1 MALKTKWLISKE
13 KSCSCTMP
21 GVWRAVSY
29 CRGCAVIFHSPRGC
43 AHVASTMDVTSQFRD
58 FSEGGTETME
68 PVPLI
73 SSDMRERDGIFGGTD
88 RLRRCIRY
96 TAQEKHPQCIL
107 IASSCVA
114 GVIGDDVEAE
124 AREAEEE
131 LGIPVVA
138 VNGSGFLG
146 GEYGDGYFAAA
157 QAVISRFF
165 KRCPKK
171 AGTVLFLGDNGGPWG
186 PYAREAGRLLS
197 CFGLRTAGQFPGFVP
212 FSEWDQIPSAS
223 LSVILG
229 GWGQASRKLEDMADL
244 LERDFDVPCLGHV
257 YPIGWSGTVQWIR
270 RVGEVTGQPGR
281 AESLVRE
288 EESRLHQAVA
298 SMRRVTEGKTAVI
311 GIGRSAVYYDPADT
325 VQMLRHMGIK
335 TKAVIFY
342 DNVGEQDRVL
352 YRKELEKE
360 KDIPVLSMGD
370 DGQKAIDGSDVLLTT
385 HEILNICTRQLFI
398 PMISPVGISGEIA
411 FMKALYR
418 LLCRYGR
425 KGGMAYV

>member
-1 MALKTKWLISKE
+1 
-13 KSCSCTMP
+13 
-21 GVWRAVSY
+21 
-29 CRGCAVIFHSPRGC
+29 
-43 AHVASTMDVTSQFRD
+43 
-58 FSEGGTETME
+58 ME

-229 GWGQASRKLEDMADL
+229 EWDEASRKAGGYGGSSGKGVLY
-244 LERDFDVPCLGHV
+244 VPS
-257 YPIGWSGTVQWIR
+257 SGPMCILSDGPEQYSGSAAW
-270 RVGEVTGQPGR
+270 GKVTGR
-281 AESLVRE
+281 A
-288 EESRLHQAVA
+288 
-298 SMRRVTEGKTAVI
+298 
-311 GIGRSAVYYDPADT
+311 
-325 VQMLRHMGIK
+325 
-335 TKAVIFY
+335 
-342 DNVGEQDRVL
+342 
-352 YRKELEKE
+352 
-360 KDIPVLSMGD
+360 
-370 DGQKAIDGSDVLLTT
+370 
-385 HEILNICTRQLFI
+385 RQ
-398 PMISPVGISGEIA
+398 G
-411 FMKALYR
+411 
-418 LLCRYGR
+418 
-425 KGGMAYV
+425 

>member
-43 AHVASTMDVTSQFRD
+43 VHVASSMDVTSQFRD
-58 FSEGGTETME
+58 FAEGGTETME

-73 SSDMRERDGIFGGTD
+73 SSDMRERDGIFGGTE

-96 TAQEKHPQCIL
+96 TAREKHPQCIL
-107 IASSCVA
+107 IASSCLA

-146 GEYGDGYFAAA
+146 GEYGDGYFEAA

-165 KRCPKK
+165 KPCPKK

-197 CFGLRTAGQFPGFVP
+197 FFGFRVLRQFPGFVP
-212 FSEWDQIPSAS
+212 FSEWPQIPSAS

-229 GWGQASRKLEDMADL
+229 GWGQGGRRLEDMADL
-244 LERDFDVPCLGHV
+244 LEKDFAVPCLGHV
-257 YPIGWSGTVQWIR
+257 YPIGLTGTVQWIR
-270 RVGEVTGQPGR
+270 AVGKTAGQPER
-281 AESLVRE
+281 AEKLVQE
-288 EESRLHQAVA
+288 EEARLHEALS
-298 SMRRVTEGKTAVI
+298 SMRRASAGKTAVI
-311 GIGRSAVYYDPADT
+311 GIGRPAVYYDPADT
-325 VQMLRHMGIK
+325 VRMLRHMGMK
-335 TKAVIFY
+335 TGAVIFY
-342 DNVGEQDRVL
+342 DNVGEKDRAAYEKQL
-352 YRKELEKE
+352 AGEKE
-360 KDIPVLSMGD
+360 IPLLSMGE
-370 DGQKAIDGSDVLLTT
+370 DGQKAIDSSDVLLTT
-385 HEILNICTRQLFI
+385 HEILNTSVRQLFI